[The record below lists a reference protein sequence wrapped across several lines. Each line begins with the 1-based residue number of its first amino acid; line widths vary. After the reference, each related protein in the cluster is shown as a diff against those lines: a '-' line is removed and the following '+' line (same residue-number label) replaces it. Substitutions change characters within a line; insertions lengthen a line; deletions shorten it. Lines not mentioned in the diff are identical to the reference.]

1 MWVWLVLLKC
11 NGTKSMM
18 NLLLSHILSEES
30 TRFLCWRESLEG
42 DGMVLCFNPFCSPQ
56 SAYGQP
62 SGDPHGLLH
71 RELCNVECCKL
82 SSFGFLANNLP
93 DTGDVSWWQKECGIF
108 SNNYHPSSS
117 RQLWISS
124 LFQHYSVKWKPQ
136 KQFCCWR
143 QVCSLVK
150 QGLQL
155 QSNLFHKQS
164 SGTSSFKEHPSY
176 QQSNTV
182 SYMLMLILTTQPE
195 NEIFRRHKEYWECK
209 VQKFLMEG
217 NSIHTLISSKN
228 AFSKQRCFVL
238 HHSCWL
244 SGGFPLDVGT
254 SCHSNQGQALLCL
267 FYDTGYHESCI
278 QTQEVFIYVEY
289 ILK

>member
-1 MWVWLVLLKC
+1 MVPKARWTYCCHTFWVRNPRGFYAGGRVLKVMAWFFASTPCVALSLPVDNPQEILTGSCIENCAMRSVVNLAALV
-11 NGTKSMM
+11 
-18 NLLLSHILSEES
+18 
-30 TRFLCWRESLEG
+30 FLQITYQTLEMYHG
-42 DGMVLCFNPFCSPQ
+42 D
-56 SAYGQP
+56 
-62 SGDPHGLLH
+62 
-71 RELCNVECCKL
+71 K
-82 SSFGFLANNLP
+82 
-93 DTGDVSWWQKECGIF
+93 KECGIF

-164 SGTSSFKEHPSY
+164 SGTNSFKEHPSY